1 MVMGFNWYFD
11 PYKRFGR
18 RIDGAHAAGG
28 ATNLVLE
35 AMAEVARMPKSA
47 KQSAEVIILGDSR
60 ANGLTDVRLTS
71 IEGHPV
77 LNLGIGGA
85 SFEEMISFLNALSPR
100 LTSARLLII
109 GTPLERF
116 AGAPRPDRCL
126 EVQPLVDHPMR
137 YLANAEILKNSW
149 DMWRKPPA
157 QKMKK
162 PKGQRPEP
170 ESKQDDEGVLSTW
183 RRLYGDY
190 DKDRVQARVKAL
202 RDAVK
207 PFSTRGTAV
216 VFWSPP
222 LRQEIY
228 SMIDQLDL
236 QKQRAE
242 LVREIGNFG
251 TVVDMTE
258 RDSVAGQKLTFKDP
272 VHTNE
277 GGLILKELLAAYP
290 H

>member
-1 MVMGFNWYFD
+1 MGFNWHFD
-11 PYKRFGR
+11 PYNRFGR
-18 RIDGAHAAGG
+18 RTDGAHAAGG

-60 ANGLTDVRLTS
+60 ANGLTDTRLTS

-85 SFEEMISFLNALSPR
+85 SFEEMISFLNELSPR
-100 LTSARLLII
+100 LTSARLLIV

-116 AGAPRPDRCL
+116 AGAPRPDRCI
-126 EVQPLVDHPMR
+126 EVQPLVAHPLR
-137 YLANAEILKNSW
+137 YLANAEILRDSW
-149 DMWRKPPA
+149 GMWRKPPV
-157 QKMKK
+157 QKTKK
-162 PKGQRPEP
+162 PKDQRVEP
-170 ESKQDDEGVLSTW
+170 EHKHNDEAVLSTW
-183 RRLYGDY
+183 RRLYADY
-190 DKDRVQARVKAL
+190 DKDRAHARVKAL

-207 PFSTRGTAV
+207 PFSARGAAV

-222 LRQEIY
+222 IRQEIY
-228 SMIDQLDL
+228 SLIDKLDL

-242 LVREIGNFG
+242 LIQDIGSFG

-258 RDSVAGQKLTFKDP
+258 RDAIAGQKLTFKDP

-277 GGLILKELLAAYP
+277 GSLILKELLAAYP